1 MKTALDLPSKN
12 DDFLDRQL
20 LHKADLDYIPGL
32 DYDLGPVFMPSE
44 CDVVVGRRANFSSR
58 LPAALDESPE
68 AAKARAEEAARKK
81 AAARAA
87 ELEAKKKEE
96 AARLIKPIL
105 PASSL
110 FIFSST
116 NP

>member
-32 DYDLGPVFMPSE
+32 DYDLGPVFMPSKFG
-44 CDVVVGRRANFSSR
+44 VGERISFHFLLRQ
-58 LPAALDESPE
+58 AALDESPE

-81 AAARAA
+81 AAALAA

-96 AARLIKPIL
+96 ATRLIKPIL